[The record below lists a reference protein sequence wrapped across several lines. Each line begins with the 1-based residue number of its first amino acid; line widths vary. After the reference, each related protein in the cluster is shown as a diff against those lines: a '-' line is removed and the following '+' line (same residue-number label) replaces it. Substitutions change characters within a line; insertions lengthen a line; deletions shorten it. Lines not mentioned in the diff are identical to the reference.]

1 MLNSSTVLVLIFY
14 TSYLIQYRTV
24 HNDNNISI
32 ILLIL
37 ILLVHN
43 LTHLSIVLT
52 VYIFRI
58 FRLVSL
64 ILFLNDLPEG
74 QGSTMFPALNTGV
87 TPEKGES
94 FTEDYAVTLFPIS
107 YFLTVIFAFCFLLFV
122 IFLYAFCFLFC
133 FQLPV
138 HYYSE

>member
-32 ILLIL
+32 IILIL

-94 FTEDYAVTLFPIS
+94 FTEDYAVTLFPI
-107 YFLTVIFAFCFLLFV
+107 FLLLFLLF
-122 IFLYAFCFLFC
+122 AFRYFSICFLFFILFSITC
-133 FQLPV
+133 PLLFRIV
-138 HYYSE
+138 ST